1 MKNIFFLFL
10 AVIMLNG
17 CTETKFLAHLVKQ
30 VPMPSDLP
38 KSKGSFKVGSPYKI
52 KGRTYYPEERYN
64 YVEKGIASWYGPNF
78 HGKLTANGEVYNQ
91 YELTAAHKTLQMPS
105 IIRVTNLEN
114 GRSLILRVND
124 RGPYSRNRILDVSKR
139 AAELL
144 GFKKQGTARIK
155 LQVLEKE
162 SKIVAQAAKEGRDTS
177 GMEVA
182 FNNKRYPIQQ
192 TKIAN
197 KSPTN
202 ISPKFNKYPTK
213 ITSIEKESLPASQQ
227 LSKTDIAEINI
238 AKTAIVPTKI
248 YVQAGS
254 FSNHENALRLASEL
268 SSVGTSNIYPTMV
281 NNRQFYRVRVGP
293 LDSVELADNILN
305 RLVDNGNSQAM
316 IIIEEM

>member
-1 MKNIFFLFL
+1 MKNLFFLFL
-10 AVIMLNG
+10 AVIILNG
-17 CTETKFLAHLVKQ
+17 CTETKFIAHLVKQ

-78 HGKLTANGEVYNQ
+78 HGKFTANGEVYNQ

-124 RGPYSRNRILDVSKR
+124 RGPYSRSRILDVSKR

-177 GMEVA
+177 GMEIA
-182 FNNKRYPIQQ
+182 FNNKSYPIKHIQ
-192 TKIAN
+192 IADN
-197 KSPTN
+197 LPKANNSPA
-202 ISPKFNKYPTK
+202 K
-213 ITSIEKESLPASQQ
+213 ITSFEKESLPDIQQ
-227 LSKTDIAEINI
+227 LSKTNITKADIV
-238 AKTAIVPTKI
+238 KTAVVPTKI

-254 FSNHENALRLASEL
+254 FSNHENALKLASNL
-268 SSVGTSNIYPTMV
+268 SNIGSSDIYPTMI

-293 LDSVELADNILN
+293 FDSVERADTILN
-305 RLVDNGNSQAM
+305 RLVDSGNSQAM